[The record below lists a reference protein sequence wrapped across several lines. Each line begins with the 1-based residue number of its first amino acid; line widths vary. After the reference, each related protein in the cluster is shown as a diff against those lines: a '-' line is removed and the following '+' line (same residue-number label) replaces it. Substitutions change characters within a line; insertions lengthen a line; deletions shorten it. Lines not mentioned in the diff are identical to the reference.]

1 MCRCGV
7 GLQNS
12 MMPKILVLGGAS
24 YDDIIHLESLPDKE
38 AKTLFASRYYSKIG
52 STGVGKAIA
61 LKKLGFD
68 VTFIATV
75 GNDQPGAKIKQA
87 MLDAAINFYSIDSP
101 STERHTNLMDEK
113 GRRISIFTTFAEPQD
128 FNPETYRHLIESA
141 DEVILNIKSYCK
153 AFLPLLKTFEGRI
166 FCDIHD
172 YDGVEKYHQPF
183 IESSTCL
190 MMSDERIENEESFVR
205 EMLAKGKSF
214 VLVTRGP
221 RGATLYTENKVWQ
234 HHQESI
240 VAVDTNGAG
249 DNFFAGFF
257 YGLIHQFD
265 FEQCLQSAQIVAE
278 TCLFSE
284 DIVSDELNQGL
295 LRKKM
300 LKIGK

>member
-1 MCRCGV
+1 MR
-7 GLQNS
+7 
-12 MMPKILVLGGAS
+12 PKILVLGGAS
-24 YDDIIHLESLPDKE
+24 YDDIIHLKSLPSQE
-38 AKTLFASRYYSKIG
+38 AKTLFADRYYSKIG
-52 STGVGKAIA
+52 STGVGKALA

-68 VTFIATV
+68 VAFIATI
-75 GNDQPGAKIKQA
+75 GYDQPGNTIKQA
-87 MLDAAINFYSIDSP
+87 MCDAAIDFYPIYSP

-113 GRRISIFTTFAEPQD
+113 GQRISIFTSFAEPYD
-128 FNPETYRHLIESA
+128 FNPETYRQLIESA
-141 DEVILNIKSYCK
+141 DEIILNIKPYCL
-153 AFLPLLKTFEGRI
+153 AFLPLLKTFDGRI

-190 MMSDERIENEESFVR
+190 MMSDERIENEEAFVR
-205 EMLAKGKSF
+205 EMLAKGKTF
-214 VLVTRGP
+214 VLVTRGS
-221 RGATLYTENKVWQ
+221 RGASLYTENKVLQ
-234 HHQESI
+234 HHPESI

-257 YGLIHQFD
+257 YGYVNHYDHQ
-265 FEQCLQSAQIVAE
+265 QCLQSAQIVAE

-284 DIVSDELNQGL
+284 DIVSDELNPTL